1 MQLVGSVILK
11 VVATESFYDRNFAII
26 LPSTVFE
33 PREAKPFTRK
43 K

>member
-1 MQLVGSVILK
+1 MHWDESDILK
-11 VVATESFYDRNFAII
+11 VVAAESFYGRNFAII
-26 LPSTVFE
+26 LPSIVFE

>member
-1 MQLVGSVILK
+1 MQSVGSVILK
-11 VVATESFYDRNFAII
+11 VAAAESFYDHNFAII